1 MIQCKGCG
9 SKSIVKNGFVRKK
22 QRYRCKICAL
32 NFVPGDARTSR
43 EVAMKKA
50 FCVLM
55 YGLGKASFS
64 MLGKLLG
71 HSPAMIY
78 RWVRAAMDKT
88 EEPEISADIRE
99 IEFDDTLRCGIL
111 WAQKKTSSGSSKPWI
126 AARGE
131 LFPGLPAAV
140 MLQPSKDSMKKSDT

>member
-9 SKSIVKNGFVRKK
+9 SKSIVKNGFVREK

-32 NFVPGDARTSR
+32 NFVLGDARTNR

-55 YGLGKASFS
+55 YGLGKASFN

-88 EEPEISADIRE
+88 EEPEISTNIRE
-99 IEFDDTLRCGIL
+99 IEFDEVWHFVGS
-111 WAQKKTSSGSSKPWI
+111 KKTSSGSSKPWI

-131 LFPGLPAAV
+131 LLPGLPAAV
-140 MLQPSKDSMKKSDT
+140 MLQPSKDFMKKSDT